1 MIFRR
6 EEGEGVEKRNIEYE
20 YTVNNIPESISVT
33 TLLRQFIKPKKVYLQ
48 LFYIIFFLS

>member
-6 EEGEGVEKRNIEYE
+6 EEQEEAGKKIVEDE

-33 TLLRQFIKPKKVYLQ
+33 TLLRQFIKPKMVSFQ
-48 LFYIIFFLS
+48 ISIFIIF